1 MFFNDNNKDVLQ
13 LLSKIEAYLKNEIN
27 FLNIDDF
34 ECKGY
39 NKDIKNK
46 LDSICNILNQRN
58 DDELLIYGE
67 IMLISEK
74 IEKGIIGDKIFHTN
88 TSNIKL
94 NYIAKTINR
103 LVETLH
109 NYIDQ
114 IITIL
119 SEYSKY
125 NYLSSLSTNLVNN
138 DFKKLFEGI
147 NTLRQTITQML
158 TENKSN
164 GLILE
169 NNSKI
174 LLDNVDILNLSS
186 TQAATSLEETS
197 AALDEIT
204 TQVRN
209 NTDNILQMWAL
220 AENVKKSSNEGE
232 ELANQTVSSMEDINN
247 QVVLVNEA
255 ISVIDNIAFQT
266 NILSLNAAVEAA
278 TAGEAGKGFAVVA
291 GEVRNLATR
300 SADAAKRIK
309 SIVENATQKANK
321 GTTTANHMI
330 VGYKDLNT
338 NLLKTINLIEE
349 IQSVSKEQL
358 LRIEQINDAI
368 NRLDEQTQ
376 QNASVASQ
384 SHSVALT
391 TDSISKLIV
400 KNANTKE
407 FEGKDSIT
415 SNGF

>member
-1 MFFNDNNKDVLQ
+1 MFFNNRNTDILEILNM
-13 LLSKIEAYLKNEIN
+13 IESYLKNEIN
-27 FLNIDDF
+27 FLSIDDF

-39 NKDIKNK
+39 NKEIKAK

-74 IEKGIIGDKIFHTN
+74 IEKGIIGDKIHHTN
-88 TSNIKL
+88 TTNIKL
-94 NYIAKTINR
+94 NYIAKTINN

-109 NYIDQ
+109 NYINQ

-125 NYLSSLSTNLVNN
+125 NYLSSLNTNLVNN

-174 LLDNVDILNLSS
+174 LLENVDTLNLSS
-186 TQAATSLEETS
+186 SRAAANLEETA
-197 AALDEIT
+197 AALEEIT
-204 TQVRN
+204 LHVRN
-209 NTDNILQMWAL
+209 NTDNILQMATL
-220 AENVKKSSNEGE
+220 SKNVRKSSNDGE
-232 ELANQTVSSMEDINN
+232 QLANQTVLSMEEINN
-247 QVVLVNEA
+247 QVSLVNEA

-278 TAGEAGKGFAVVA
+278 TAGETGKGFAVVA

-309 SIVENATQKANK
+309 SIVENATKKAYNGK
-321 GTTTANHMI
+321 STANDMI
-330 VGYKDLNT
+330 VGYKELNK
-338 NLLKTINLIEE
+338 NILQTINLIEE
-349 IQSVSKEQL
+349 IQNVSKEQL
-358 LRIEQINDAI
+358 IRIEQINDAV
-368 NRLDEQTQ
+368 NKLDEQTQ

-384 SHSVALT
+384 SHDVAIT

-400 KNANTKE
+400 KNANAKE
-407 FEGKDSIT
+407 FEGKNDIGI
-415 SNGF
+415 NV

>member
-1 MFFNDNNKDVLQ
+1 MFFNNRNTDILEILNM
-13 LLSKIEAYLKNEIN
+13 IESYLKNEIN
-27 FLNIDDF
+27 FLSIDDF

-39 NKDIKNK
+39 NKEIKAK

-74 IEKGIIGDKIFHTN
+74 IEKGIIGDKIHHTN
-88 TSNIKL
+88 TTNIKL
-94 NYIAKTINR
+94 NYIAKTINN

-109 NYIDQ
+109 NYINQ

-125 NYLSSLSTNLVNN
+125 NYLSSLNTNLVNN

-174 LLDNVDILNLSS
+174 LLENVDTLNLSS
-186 TQAATSLEETS
+186 SRAAANLEETA
-197 AALDEIT
+197 AALEEIT
-204 TQVRN
+204 LHVRN
-209 NTDNILQMWAL
+209 NTDNILQMATL
-220 AENVKKSSNEGE
+220 SKNVRKSSNDGE
-232 ELANQTVSSMEDINN
+232 QLANQTVLSMEEINN
-247 QVVLVNEA
+247 QVSLVNEA

-278 TAGEAGKGFAVVA
+278 TAGETGKGFAVVA

-309 SIVENATQKANK
+309 SIVENATKKAYNGK
-321 GTTTANHMI
+321 STANDMI
-330 VGYKDLNT
+330 VGYKELNK
-338 NLLKTINLIEE
+338 NILQTINLIEE
-349 IQSVSKEQL
+349 IQNVSKEQL
-358 LRIEQINDAI
+358 IRIEQINDAV
-368 NRLDEQTQ
+368 NKLDEQTQ
-376 QNASVASQ
+376 QNANVASQ
-384 SHSVALT
+384 SHDVAIT

-400 KNANTKE
+400 KNANAKE
-407 FEGKDSIT
+407 FEGKNDIGI
-415 SNGF
+415 NV

>member
-1 MFFNDNNKDVLQ
+1 MFFDNKNKDVLQ
-13 LLSKIEAYLKNEIN
+13 LLNKIEAYLKNEIN

-39 NKDIKNK
+39 NKEIKDK

-94 NYIAKTINR
+94 NYIAKTINS

-114 IITIL
+114 IIGIL
-119 SEYSKY
+119 CEYSKY
-125 NYLSSLSTNLVNN
+125 NYLDSLNIDLVNN
-138 DFKKLFEGI
+138 DFKKLFVGI
-147 NTLRQTITQML
+147 NTLRQTITDML
-158 TENKSN
+158 IENKSN

-169 NNSKI
+169 SNSKI

-186 TQAATSLEETS
+186 SQAATRLEETA

-204 TQVRN
+204 SHVRS
-209 NTDNILQMWAL
+209 NTDNILQMWSL
-220 AENVKKSSNEGE
+220 SENVKKSSNDGE
-232 ELANQTVSSMEDINN
+232 ELANETVLSMEEINT
-247 QVVLVNEA
+247 QVILVNEA

-278 TAGEAGKGFAVVA
+278 TAGESGKGFAVVA
-291 GEVRNLATR
+291 QEVRNLATR

-309 SIVENATQKANK
+309 SIVENATQKAHK
-321 GTTTANHMI
+321 GRTIANNMI
-330 VGYKDLNT
+330 VGYKELNDS
-338 NLLKTINLIEE
+338 LFKTINLIEE

-358 LRIEQINDAI
+358 LRIEQINDSI

-384 SHSVALT
+384 SHSVALK

-407 FEGKDSIT
+407 FEGKDNIHV
-415 SNGF
+415 NV

>member
-1 MFFNDNNKDVLQ
+1 MFFNNRNTDILEILNM
-13 LLSKIEAYLKNEIN
+13 IESYLKNEIN
-27 FLNIDDF
+27 FLSIDDF

-39 NKDIKNK
+39 NKEIKAK

-74 IEKGIIGDKIFHTN
+74 IEKGIIGDKIHHTN
-88 TSNIKL
+88 TTNIKL
-94 NYIAKTINR
+94 NYIAKTINN

-109 NYIDQ
+109 NYINQ

-125 NYLSSLSTNLVNN
+125 NYLSALNTNLVNN

-174 LLDNVDILNLSS
+174 LLENVDTLNLSS
-186 TQAATSLEETS
+186 SRAAANLEETA
-197 AALDEIT
+197 AALEEIT
-204 TQVRN
+204 LHVRN
-209 NTDNILQMWAL
+209 NTDNILQMATL
-220 AENVKKSSNEGE
+220 SKNVRKSSNDGE
-232 ELANQTVSSMEDINN
+232 QLANQTVLSMEEINN
-247 QVVLVNEA
+247 QVSLVNEA

-278 TAGEAGKGFAVVA
+278 TAGETGKGFAVVA

-309 SIVENATQKANK
+309 SIVENATKKAYNGK
-321 GTTTANHMI
+321 STANDMI
-330 VGYKDLNT
+330 VGYKELNK
-338 NLLKTINLIEE
+338 NILQTINLIEE
-349 IQSVSKEQL
+349 IQNVSKEQL
-358 LRIEQINDAI
+358 IRIEQINDAV
-368 NRLDEQTQ
+368 NKLDEQTQ

-384 SHSVALT
+384 SHDVAIT

-400 KNANTKE
+400 KNANAKE
-407 FEGKDSIT
+407 FEGKNDIGI
-415 SNGF
+415 NV